1 MKWSSE
7 GGFDKQKQVNYQVW
21 IKSLPHKKLSKQNQE
36 GPFCLQNIVVPL
48 GWVQAVGQEFIKRF
62 VNSERGLVAKKSSFS
77 NKKLGVQ
84 TNPIW
89 DSSILC
95 PGWIVLPQPAIFCQI
110 KKMEDVRRDDWNC
123 PQRFCQRLD
132 FFKTTWDFGFRYGI
146 FKRNGIFKQTG
157 WDCWPLVLKKRGK
170 KPVVLFGEA
179 IEIISIILGHFPRIS

>member
-62 VNSERGLVAKKSSFS
+62 VNSERGLVAQIIVFKQKTWGSDKSHLRLQHFMSWLDCSINLQFS
-77 NKKLGVQ
+77 AKSKR
-84 TNPIW
+84 
-89 DSSILC
+89 
-95 PGWIVLPQPAIFCQI
+95 WI
-110 KKMEDVRRDDWNC
+110 VRRDDWNC

-132 FFKTTWDFGFRYGI
+132 FFKTTWDFGFGYGI

-157 WDCWPLVLKKRGK
+157 WDCWPLVLKVVGK
-170 KPVVLFGEA
+170 NP
-179 IEIISIILGHFPRIS
+179 